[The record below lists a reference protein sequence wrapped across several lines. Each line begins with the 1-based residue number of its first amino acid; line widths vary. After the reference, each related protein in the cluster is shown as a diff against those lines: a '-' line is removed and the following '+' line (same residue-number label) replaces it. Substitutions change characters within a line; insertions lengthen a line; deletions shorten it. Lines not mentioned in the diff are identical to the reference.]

1 MKSQL
6 PTELYM
12 KIDHDGR
19 DYFMI
24 AMTRLPHSLILMRFR
39 RLASTA

>member
-6 PTELYM
+6 PTELYI

-19 DYFMI
+19 DYVMI
-24 AMTRLPHSLILMRFR
+24 ADDKIAILANLMRFR